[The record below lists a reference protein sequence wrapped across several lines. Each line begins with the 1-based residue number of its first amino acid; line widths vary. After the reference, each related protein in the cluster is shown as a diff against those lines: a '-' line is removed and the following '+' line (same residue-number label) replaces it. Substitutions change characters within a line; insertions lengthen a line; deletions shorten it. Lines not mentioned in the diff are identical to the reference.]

1 MKDTLE
7 LALLYL
13 ECGRSALGYGLS
25 VLGISECI
33 SVFTAF
39 LRGETCLPYAFAS
52 AVTGAIEA
60 RKGKLLSGRCC
71 QEHVKGRLF
80 LEIRI
85 LPVSCKAD
93 FEYCRF
99 VLLYL
104 CVLLSDVFDLGK

>member
-1 MKDTLE
+1 MQDTLE
-7 LALLYL
+7 FAVFDF
-13 ECGRSALGYGLS
+13 EFGRSALGYDLS
-25 VLGISECI
+25 VFCISECI
-33 SVFTAF
+33 GIFSAF

-93 FEYCRF
+93 FENCRF